1 MLSKHEARLLGDV
14 FKGLLSKVGGATE
27 NPVRKILRK
36 QATKPK
42 TRQVFSK
49 YSDFATKLKM
59 DSSLSRI
66 TDYGRPRTFMGG

>member
-36 QATKPK
+36 QASKP
-42 TRQVFSK
+42 RRIFSK
-49 YSDFATKLKM
+49 DSDFATKFKM
-59 DSSLSRI
+59 SSSYHNP